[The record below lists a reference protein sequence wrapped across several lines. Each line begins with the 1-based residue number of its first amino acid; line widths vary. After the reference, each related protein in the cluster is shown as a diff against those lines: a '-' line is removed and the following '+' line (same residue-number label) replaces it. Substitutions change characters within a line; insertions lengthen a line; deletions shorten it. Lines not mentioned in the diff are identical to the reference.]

1 MYRSDLVG
9 ADDEHNAVHVGLRA
23 HFLFHLAEP
32 AVEGVETLPEADV
45 INQQHPLTVL
55 IELITH
61 LRDRNNSKK
70 KKKDDEEEE
79 EEETIAVPGSTAP
92 PAGTFPTLRLIKL
105 NQTSSSILKV

>member
-70 KKKDDEEEE
+70 KKDDDEE

-92 PAGTFPTLRLIKL
+92 PAGRFPTLRLIKL
-105 NQTSSSILKV
+105 IQTSSSILKV